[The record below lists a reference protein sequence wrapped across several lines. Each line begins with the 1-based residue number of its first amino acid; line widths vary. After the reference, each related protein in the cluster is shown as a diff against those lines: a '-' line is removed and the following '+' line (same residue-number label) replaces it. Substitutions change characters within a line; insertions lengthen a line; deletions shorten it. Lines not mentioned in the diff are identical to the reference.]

1 MMVGRL
7 KSGDFFGEMSLL
19 TGEKRS
25 ATVRANSQVEVL
37 EVSKYAMEQ
46 AFKKFPDLYDDLSL
60 VVSERLK
67 LIALME
73 KNAETEVSHKFLN
86 FDDLKAKIVSFF
98 RG

>member
-1 MMVGRL
+1 
-7 KSGDFFGEMSLL
+7 
-19 TGEKRS
+19 
-25 ATVRANSQVEVL
+25 
-37 EVSKYAMEQ
+37 MEQ